1 MGNVPHARL
10 FYDEIQCI
18 GSNHMMLP
26 FRCSETHVTQ
36 TWTKSPASHG
46 KKNLFLK
53 KKNFRFFEG
62 KKCPKKSW
70 IFRKK
75 LRSTSF
81 WIFFERKK
89 YFRNFERSI
98 FLRIWKLFEFIY
110 FISIYKSETF
120 WSKMSVLKLLLGLKK
135 VSLKMWV
142 TQSLCAWLEDFH
154 DTLTVLCLR
163 PKMRLDFFCECRLF
177 SPGLPLKLLLVAWAQ
192 R

>member
-1 MGNVPHARL
+1 MSRKHEPRARL
-10 FYDEIQCI
+10 AME
-18 GSNHMMLP
+18 
-26 FRCSETHVTQ
+26 
-36 TWTKSPASHG
+36 
-46 KKNLFLK
+46 KKTFFLK
-53 KKNFRFFEG
+53 RKTFASLREKNA
-62 KKCPKKSW
+62 PKSLE
-70 IFRKK
+70 FSEKK